1 MVFILDANFQL
12 SRHREKA
19 MVPYN
24 TKLHFLHKKKKKGF
38 YKKKKLNRKKGSLLK
53 KNFFFNILCNNIC
66 PKKKVLKIIQNF
78 LYMK

>member
-24 TKLHFLHKKKKKGF
+24 TKLHFLHKKKKK
-38 YKKKKLNRKKGSLLK
+38 R
-53 KNFFFNILCNNIC
+53 
-66 PKKKVLKIIQNF
+66 F
-78 LYMK
+78 L